1 MPQAAN
7 ITVNNGAAVAKTF
20 TLLSPA
26 SGDGGIAKW
35 ALKEGGSPVAYP
47 VLTMLARPTPKK
59 ARKTQLKVHIPYS
72 YTDTTTGL
80 VKAGPAFEFNGDFT
94 VPDEFPESMRA
105 DAVAFC
111 SNIVANTLVKE
122 CYRDGYPAV

>member
-7 ITVNNGAAVAKTF
+7 ITVQNGSSVDKTF

-26 SGDGGIAKW
+26 AGDGGIAKW
-35 ALKEGGSPVAYP
+35 ALKEGGSPVAFP
-47 VLTMLARPTPKK
+47 VLTYAARPTPKR
-59 ARKTQLKVHIPYS
+59 ARKGQMKVHIPYS
-72 YTDTTTGL
+72 YTDATTGL
-80 VKAGPAFEFNGDFT
+80 VKSGPAFEFNGDFT

-105 DAVAFC
+105 DAVAYV
-111 SNIVANTLVKE
+111 SNLVNSALMKE